1 MTKKILIPLTFTG
14 GGNLSITSNELP
26 KMEKSFIKTSMH
38 FSTEPYKIANI
49 HLSKVASALHNP
61 KGILL
66 YARTPKSLVKGV

>member
-1 MTKKILIPLTFTG
+1 MRFVSTHLF
-14 GGNLSITSNELP
+14 SIISRSDKHTSNELP